1 MPNLFISVL
10 KGPSAT
16 GKGTRVCQLIEYLKR
31 KEVPKKITL
40 SVEGHTF
47 DAGLAFPE
55 QGFFFIGTYVV
66 SNKSSLTSWSSMD
79 MVHSTVKTAEAGR
92 ICIAKVCQEAL
103 TTSKQPFACVVLE
116 GEPMLL
122 SDKFR
127 PAFMAAEYN
136 PAHLAI
142 SYFGYTDRSQHE
154 ERIMGRSG
162 KPGGDSGWSRASGY
176 FTDFTKAKEEATQ
189 LDTTQCHLSFH
200 DYDETYWMWGAHLL
214 NSLGIVSSDF
224 ISWSKENPMLR
235 SIGGADPLRKT
246 KKLW

>member
-1 MPNLFISVL
+1 MPNLFLSVL

-16 GKGTRVCQLIEYLKR
+16 GKGTRVCQLIEFLKR
-31 KEVPKKITL
+31 KEVPKKIVL
-40 SVEGHTF
+40 LVEGHTF
-47 DAGLAFPE
+47 DAGLSFPE

-92 ICIAKVCQEAL
+92 ECIHKICAEAL
-103 TTSKQPFACVVLE
+103 ATSKKPYACVVLE

-127 PAFMAAEYN
+127 PAFMAAEYK

-142 SYFGYTDRSQHE
+142 SYFNYTDRAQYE
-154 ERIMGRSG
+154 ERILGRSG
-162 KPGGDSGWSRASGY
+162 KPGGDSGWSRAAGY
-176 FTDFTKAKEEATQ
+176 FGDFTKSKEEAVNI
-189 LDTTQCHLSFH
+189 DGTQCHLSFH
-200 DYDETYWMWGAHLL
+200 DFDETYWLWGSHLL
-214 NSLGIVSSDF
+214 NLLGEVPSEF
-224 ISWSKENPMLR
+224 VSWSKDNPMLR
-235 SIGGADPLRKT
+235 SVGGQDPLRKT

>member
-1 MPNLFISVL
+1 MPELFISVL

-31 KEVPKKITL
+31 AEEPKKIIL
-40 SVEGHTF
+40 SVEGKTF
-47 DAGLAFPE
+47 DAGLSFPE

-92 ICIAKVCQEAL
+92 ECIHMVCEHAKES
-103 TTSKQPFACVVLE
+103 SKQPFACVVLE

-127 PAFMAAEYN
+127 PAFMAAEYA
-136 PAHLAI
+136 PSHLQI
-142 SYFGYTDRSQHE
+142 SYFGYTDRAQYE
-154 ERIMGRSG
+154 ERIIGRSG
-162 KPGGDSGWSRASGY
+162 KPGGDSGWSRAAGY
-176 FTDFTKAKEEATQ
+176 FGDFNKSKEEASS
-189 LDTTQCHLSFH
+189 LDATQCHLSFH
-200 DYDETYWMWGAHLL
+200 DYDETYWMWGSHLMNL
-214 NSLGIVSSDF
+214 VGVAPSHF

-235 SIGGADPLRKT
+235 SVGGQDPLRKT